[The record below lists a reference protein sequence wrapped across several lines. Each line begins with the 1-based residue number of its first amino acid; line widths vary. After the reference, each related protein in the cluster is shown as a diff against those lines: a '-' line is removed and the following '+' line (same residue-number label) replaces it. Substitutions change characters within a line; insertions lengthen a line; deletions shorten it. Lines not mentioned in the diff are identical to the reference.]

1 MDTDLLKCCIAAS
14 LTDVEVVRD
23 DDNLDSK
30 GLLVR
35 SADGKVFRIA
45 VSEVQA

>member
-1 MDTDLLKCCIAAS
+1 MDADILKCCIAAS
-14 LTDVEVVRD
+14 LTDAVIIRD

-35 SADGKVFRIA
+35 SADGRVFRIA
-45 VSEVQA
+45 VNEVQA

>member
-1 MDTDLLKCCIAAS
+1 MDADII
-14 LTDVEVVRD
+14 RD

-30 GLLVR
+30 GMLVR

-45 VSEVQA
+45 VSEVRGEVWG